1 MAQTHVPTGLELGGL
16 HHVSAVTGDIVGNR
30 DFYTRA
36 LGMRIV
42 KKSVNQDAPDMYHLF
57 YADGLGT
64 PGADVTFF
72 DYEGSSRIGGRVA
85 PNHPGSGEIQ
95 EIALR
100 VSGDDSLAFW
110 QQRFES
116 LGIAHGELEQRAG
129 HKALPFTDPEGQRL
143 ALIEDGGDA
152 AAISGGTPW
161 ELATVPVEHGIKG
174 LGAITI
180 STARPEQTLRVLTEF
195 LGFRIVSET
204 PDPENP
210 ARRTVVLETGKGGPG
225 GLFIVKV
232 MPDEPRA
239 HLGAGGVHHIAFRV
253 DTFEHHA
260 AWNEYLTQ
268 AGFQVTPLIDR
279 FYFKAMYFRE
289 PGGVLYEISS
299 DGPGFATD
307 ESLETL
313 GEKLALP
320 PFLEG
325 QRPQI
330 EQVIRPLDTTKPV
343 TTTEYGQ
350 PIPAP
355 APAAESAA
363 APATIN

>member
-1 MAQTHVPTGLELGGL
+1 MTQTHVPTGLELGGL
-16 HHVSAVTGDIVGNR
+16 HHVSAATGDIVGNR

-72 DYEGSSRIGGRVA
+72 DYQGSAPANSRVA
-85 PNHPGSGEIQ
+85 PNRPGSGEVQ

-100 VSGDDSLAFW
+100 VSGDDALTFW
-110 QQRFES
+110 MQRFDT
-116 LGIAHGELEQRAG
+116 LGIPHGDIEERAG
-129 HKALPFTDPEGQRL
+129 HRALPFTDPEGQRL
-143 ALIEDGGDA
+143 ALIDDGGDT
-152 AAISGGTPW
+152 AAIPGGTPW

-210 ARRTVVLETGKGGPG
+210 VRRTVVLETGKGGPG
-225 GLFIVKV
+225 SFFIVKV

-239 HLGAGGVHHIAFRV
+239 HLGAGGVHHVAFRV

-260 AWNEYLTQ
+260 AWNDYLTN
-268 AGFQVTPLIDR
+268 AGFHVTPLIDR

-299 DGPGFATD
+299 DEPGFATD
-307 ESLETL
+307 EPLESL
-313 GEKLALP
+313 GETLALP
-320 PFLEG
+320 PFLEEL
-325 QRPQI
+325 RPRI
-330 EQVIRPLDTTKPV
+330 ESAIRPLDTGKHI

-350 PIPAP
+350 PIPEA
-355 APAAESAA
+355 SA
-363 APATIN
+363 TN